1 MSICKEIEE
10 GCKLPSSPNDIKIL
24 INQIKREIKELT
36 KNTEAKVL
44 IQDRTNCRTMCLFK
58 KQFI

>member
-1 MSICKEIEE
+1 MNICKEIEE
-10 GCKLPSSPNDIKIL
+10 GCNLPSSPNDIKIL
-24 INQIKREIKELT
+24 LNQVKREITELT